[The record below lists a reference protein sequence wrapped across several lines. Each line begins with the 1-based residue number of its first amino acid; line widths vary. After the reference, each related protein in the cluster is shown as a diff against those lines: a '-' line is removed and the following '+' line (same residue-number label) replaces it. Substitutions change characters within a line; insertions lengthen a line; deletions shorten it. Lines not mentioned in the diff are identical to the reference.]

1 MAWQETLQRIVSS
14 NETFRL
20 TVEETIELYNDASLH
35 QLMAVAHHRRCLH
48 NPSNEVTYLVDRNIN
63 YTNVCTIN
71 CQFCSFYRPPGHEE
85 TYTQS
90 YDEIHDRIHE
100 LEAIGGSRILM
111 QGGVN
116 PALEFDWYIDL
127 IKALRE
133 RHPTIDLDCFS
144 PIEIEGIA
152 DKTSSFTLANNHNS
166 KNNLDLTFAAE
177 KTVNTVVHI
186 KSEYVQNYQSDP
198 LLDFFWGP
206 NGSRGDRTQIATGSG
221 VIISSDGY
229 IVTNNHVIEDA
240 SKISVTLNDGR
251 ELIAECLGTD
261 PNTDLA
267 LLKVDQKNLV
277 FAEFGNS
284 DNVKL
289 GDWVLAVGNPF
300 NLTSTVTAGIVSAKA
315 RNINIL
321 SRNSKESIF
330 PLESFIQTDAAVNP
344 GNSGG
349 ALVNPEGVLIG
360 INTAIASKTGSYT
373 GYSFAIPSNI
383 TLKVVN
389 DLKNYGLVQR
399 AFIGVIIQEVTQQVM
414 DEFNLPNTNGVLVSG
429 LSDGGAAYEA
439 GIKTDDIILKVE
451 NIGVNGVP
459 ELQEQI
465 GKYKPGDVVT
475 VIIQRKGEKKIIEV
489 KLRNNKGTTE
499 IIDKNKLE
507 KESSLYGA
515 VFEELNNESLKY
527 YNINSGIKIVSLKKG
542 EFKDIGIKQ
551 GFIITHIDKKA
562 VKTINDFKNIIE
574 NKKSSILIE
583 GIYPNGLKGYFVLDI

>member
-1 MAWQETLQRIVSS
+1 MKNKLFI
-14 NETFRL
+14 L
-20 TVEETIELYNDASLH
+20 TIGF
-35 QLMAVAHHRRCLH
+35 
-48 NPSNEVTYLVDRNIN
+48 I
-63 YTNVCTIN
+63 
-71 CQFCSFYRPPGHEE
+71 
-85 TYTQS
+85 
-90 YDEIHDRIHE
+90 
-100 LEAIGGSRILM
+100 IGGVTFS
-111 QGGVN
+111 V
-116 PALEFDWYIDL
+116 FYIKPDTNDKSS
-127 IKALRE
+127 IIQDK
-133 RHPTIDLDCFS
+133 
-144 PIEIEGIA
+144 EIEEIPE
-152 DKTSSFTLANNHNS
+152 KTSSFTLTNNSNS
-166 KNNLDLTFAAE
+166 TKNLDFTLAAE

-186 KSEYVQNYQSDP
+186 KSEYIQNYQSDP

-267 LLKVDQKNLV
+267 LLKVDQINLV

-321 SRNSKESIF
+321 RRSSKESIF

-349 ALVNPEGVLIG
+349 ALVNPDGFLIG
-360 INTAIASKTGSYT
+360 INTAIASKTGSYS

-399 AFIGVIIQEVTQQVM
+399 AFIGVIIEDVTQKVM
-414 DEFNLPNTNGVLVSG
+414 DEFNLPNTNGVLVNG
-429 LSDGGAAYEA
+429 LSNGGAAHDA
-439 GIKTDDIILKVE
+439 GIKVDDIILKVE
-451 NIGVNGVP
+451 NIKVNDVP

-465 GKYKPGDVVT
+465 GKFKPGDRITVV
-475 VIIQRKGEKKIIEV
+475 IQRKGEKKIIEIR
-489 KLRNNKGTTE
+489 LRNNKGTTE

-507 KESSLYGA
+507 RESSFYGA
-515 VFEELNNESLKY
+515 VFEELNKESLKY
-527 YNINSGIKIVSLKKG
+527 FKINTGIKVVSIKKG
-542 EFKDIGIKQ
+542 KFKDIGIKQ
-551 GFIITHIDKKA
+551 DFIVTHIDKKA
-562 VKTINDFKNIIE
+562 IKTIDELKNIIN
-574 NKKSSILIE
+574 NKKNSTLIE
-583 GIYPNGLKGYFVLDI
+583 GIYPNGTKGYFVLIT

>member
-1 MAWQETLQRIVSS
+1 MKNKI
-14 NETFRL
+14 
-20 TVEETIELYNDASLH
+20 
-35 QLMAVAHHRRCLH
+35 
-48 NPSNEVTYLVDRNIN
+48 LVLLLGFI
-63 YTNVCTIN
+63 
-71 CQFCSFYRPPGHEE
+71 
-85 TYTQS
+85 
-90 YDEIHDRIHE
+90 
-100 LEAIGGSRILM
+100 IGGITFSVL
-111 QGGVN
+111 N
-116 PALEFDWYIDL
+116 
-127 IKALRE
+127 IKPDE
-133 RHPTIDLDCFS
+133 KKKSNIVQ
-144 PIEIEGIA
+144 EIEVEKIPE
-152 DKTSSFTLANNHNS
+152 KESSFSLTNNSNSS
-166 KNNLDLTFAAE
+166 KNLDFTVAAE

-186 KSEYVQNYQSDP
+186 KSEYGQIYQSDP

-206 NGSRGDRTQIATGSG
+206 NGSRGNRTQIASGSG

-240 SKISVTLNDGR
+240 STISVTLNDGR

-267 LLKVDQKNLV
+267 LLKVDEKDLV

-321 SRNSKESIF
+321 RRNSKESIF

-349 ALVNPEGVLIG
+349 ALVNPDGVLIG
-360 INTAIASKTGSYT
+360 INTAIASKTGSYS

-399 AFIGVIIQEVTQQVM
+399 AFIGVIIEDVTQKIM
-414 DEFNLPNTNGVLVSG
+414 DEFNLPNTKGVLVSG
-429 LSDGGAAYEA
+429 LSNGGAANEA
-439 GIKTDDIILKVE
+439 GIKVDDVILKVE
-451 NIGVNGVP
+451 NIEVNDVP

-465 GKYKPGDVVT
+465 GKHKPGDNVKI
-475 VIIQRKGEKKIIEV
+475 IIQRKGDKKVIEV

-515 VFEELNNESLKY
+515 IFEDLNKESLKY
-527 YNINSGIKIVSLKKG
+527 FNISSGIKVVSIKNGK
-542 EFKDIGIKQ
+542 FKEIGLKQ
-551 GFIITHIDKKA
+551 GFIITHIDKIS
-562 VKTINDFKNIIE
+562 VKTTNDFKKIIE
-574 NKKSSILIE
+574 NKKKSTLIE
-583 GIYPNGLKGYFVLDI
+583 GVYSNGLKGYFVIDK

>member
-1 MAWQETLQRIVSS
+1 MKNKLLIL
-14 NETFRL
+14 F
-20 TVEETIELYNDASLH
+20 IGF
-35 QLMAVAHHRRCLH
+35 
-48 NPSNEVTYLVDRNIN
+48 I
-63 YTNVCTIN
+63 
-71 CQFCSFYRPPGHEE
+71 
-85 TYTQS
+85 
-90 YDEIHDRIHE
+90 
-100 LEAIGGSRILM
+100 IGGITFS
-111 QGGVN
+111 V
-116 PALEFDWYIDL
+116 FYIKPDTNKKSSQ
-127 IKALRE
+127 IQDK
-133 RHPTIDLDCFS
+133 
-144 PIEIEGIA
+144 EIEEIPE
-152 DKTSSFTLANNHNS
+152 KISSFTQTNNNNS
-166 KNNLDLTFAAE
+166 KNNLDFTLAAE

-186 KSEYVQNYQSDP
+186 KSEYIQNYQSDP

-251 ELIAECLGTD
+251 ELIAECLGND

-284 DNVKL
+284 DDVKL

-321 SRNSKESIF
+321 RRNSKESIF

-349 ALVNPEGVLIG
+349 ALVNPAGVLIG
-360 INTAIASKTGSYT
+360 INTAIASKTGSYS

-399 AFIGVIIQEVTQQVM
+399 AFIGVIIADVTQQIM
-414 DEFNLPNTNGVLVSG
+414 DEFNLPNTDGVLVSD

-439 GIKTDDIILKVE
+439 GIKVDDIILKVE

-465 GKYKPGDVVT
+465 GKYKPGDKIT
-475 VIIQRKGEKKIIEV
+475 VIIQRKREKKIIEV
-489 KLRNNKGTTE
+489 ILRNNKGTTE

-507 KESSLYGA
+507 RESSLYGA
-515 VFEELNNESLKY
+515 VFEELSKESLRY
-527 YNINSGIKIVSLKKG
+527 LNINSGIKVVSIKKG
-542 EFKDIGIKQ
+542 EFRDIGIKQ
-551 GFIITHIDKKA
+551 GFIITHIDKSA
-562 VKTINDFKNIIE
+562 VTTTNDLKNIIK
-574 NKKSSILIE
+574 NKKSSTLIE
-583 GIYPNGLKGYFVLDI
+583 GIYPNGLKGYFVLDL